1 MVGRVGANSKMTM
14 PVIDFHFHV
23 TTADEYASWLLD
35 WLRPALMNGGEP
47 AKHLHHVLDTPP
59 GMLEY
64 LDGQGIDYAVC
75 LAETNPLTTGV
86 SPTTGWPN
94 SVRLASA

>member
-1 MVGRVGANSKMTM
+1 M

-23 TTADEYASWLLD
+23 TMADEYAPWLLD
-35 WLRPALMNGGEP
+35 WLRPSVKGEP
-47 AKHLHHVLDTPP
+47 AEHLHRVLDTPQ

-64 LDGQGIDYAVC
+64 LDEQGIDYAVC

-86 SPTTGWPN
+86 SLN
-94 SVRLASA
+94 DRVAEFCRASK